1 MKIELTKRQ
10 KEIVDTLHVK
20 GTSIDQS
27 LLEKLL
33 NAELNFAD
41 IEPLCLQRGPGT
53 STGGNEGLIADARTR
68 IGRREG
74 RNAGGAQCLGVRR
87 SCGQHGNTG

>member
-10 KEIVDTLHVK
+10 KEIVDTLHAK

-41 IEPLCLQRGPGT
+41 IEPLCGIIN
-53 STGGNEGLIADARTR
+53 NEFMMEGILPNFEPNAYGLELENLLDSVNRIRTR
-68 IGRREG
+68 
-74 RNAGGAQCLGVRR
+74 NQ
-87 SCGQHGNTG
+87 NTESPDFY